1 MKETRYFFVPDA
13 ENQTELPQEEAAHA
27 VKVLRL
33 AGGDEMYLMDG
44 AGNFFRAEVAV
55 AAAHRC
61 TYRIM
66 EKLPQQKAWKGRIHV
81 AIAPTK
87 MMERMEWMVEKATEV
102 GFDEVTFLNCK
113 FSERKVLRVPRLEK
127 IVVSAVK
134 QSRKPWKPLV
144 NGLIS
149 FSEFVSQP
157 RPGRKFIAHCY
168 GEMPRKDLYTELQQ
182 MVVDDEVTVMVGPEG
197 DFSVDEVQ
205 KAMAC
210 GYEPVT
216 LGDARLRTETAGLMA
231 VVMSQL
237 AKRQ

>member
-1 MKETRYFFVPDA
+1 MPDA

-55 AAAHRC
+55 AAAHHC

-144 NGLIS
+144 NELIS

-205 KAMAC
+205 KAMTC